1 MNKDELLKEKE
12 ETEKEL
18 KIFQKQSEELQRQ
31 LNIVGIKQQRLVG
44 VIEFINKNVKHEMKR
59 ELAQK
64 QADLKKMT
72 RLISDLNE
80 IGFKPTKDM
89 EERFNERVK
98 EVEALTQEIGIPDK
112 PEKAKKKDKKNEV
125 AIQPVE

>member
-1 MNKDELLKEKE
+1 M
-12 ETEKEL
+12 
-18 KIFQKQSEELQRQ
+18 KQY
-31 LNIVGIKQQRLVG
+31 LNIQDWLKNKPSDQEINRIL
-44 VIEFINKNVKHEMKR
+44 EFINKNVKYEMKR
-59 ELAQK
+59 ELAKK
-64 QADLKKMT
+64 QSDLRKMT

-112 PEKAKKKDKKNEV
+112 PEKAKKREKKNEV
-125 AIQPVE
+125 AIQPAE

>member
-1 MNKDELLKEKE
+1 M
-12 ETEKEL
+12 
-18 KIFQKQSEELQRQ
+18 KQY
-31 LNIVGIKQQRLVG
+31 LNIQDWLKNKPSEQETNR

-59 ELAQK
+59 ELAKK

-89 EERFNERVK
+89 EERYNERVK
-98 EVEALTQEIGIPDK
+98 EVEALSLEVGITDK
-112 PEKAKKKDKKNEV
+112 PEKAKKKEKKNEI
-125 AIQPVE
+125 AIQPAE

>member
-1 MNKDELLKEKE
+1 MKQFSNIQDWLKNKPSDQEINRIL
-12 ETEKEL
+12 
-18 KIFQKQSEELQRQ
+18 
-31 LNIVGIKQQRLVG
+31 
-44 VIEFINKNVKHEMKR
+44 EFINKNVKYEMKR
-59 ELAQK
+59 ELAKK

-89 EERFNERVK
+89 EERYNERVK
-98 EVEALTQEIGIPDK
+98 EFEALTQEIGIPDK
-112 PEKAKKKDKKNEV
+112 PEKPKKKDKKDEV

>member
-1 MNKDELLKEKE
+1 M
-12 ETEKEL
+12 
-18 KIFQKQSEELQRQ
+18 KQY
-31 LNIVGIKQQRLVG
+31 LNIQDWLKNKPSEQELNR
-44 VIEFINKNVKHEMKR
+44 VIEFVNKNVKHEMKR
-59 ELAQK
+59 ELAKK

-112 PEKAKKKDKKNEV
+112 PEKEKKKEKKNEI